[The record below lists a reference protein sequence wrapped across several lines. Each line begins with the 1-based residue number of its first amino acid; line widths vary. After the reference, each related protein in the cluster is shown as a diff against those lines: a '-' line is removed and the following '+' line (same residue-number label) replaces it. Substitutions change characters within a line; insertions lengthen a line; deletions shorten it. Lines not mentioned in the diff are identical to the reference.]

1 MTSYAVYCLK
11 NQKLPGSARAAI
23 LLLAMG
29 QTGAARL
36 IKHLTPEE
44 LRALRRGAADGH
56 PVSAL
61 ELDEL
66 VSEFQE
72 AFRVGPGLSELDRE
86 MSTLLQGAL
95 STEELTAV
103 YANESNDTNQRRS
116 VYEAL
121 ADMGAETLV
130 ERFQSEHPQLIALI
144 LARLDADLA
153 AAVCAGLVAV
163 ELDVHFRNEVMR
175 RMLSVT
181 LLEPAAEAALEAS
194 LREVFLAADARSGRG
209 ARHQSLAEIV
219 NRMDKAQGDEML
231 AAIAETAPEDA
242 VAIRRLLFA
251 FEDLPSLAKRA
262 RLVLFDDVSVD
273 TLTAALVGTTD
284 ELRETV
290 LSSLAARTR
299 RMVEA
304 ELTTGREIEIAEAV
318 GARRQIAA
326 LALRFAREG
335 RIALPNPTA

>member
-1 MTSYAVYCLK
+1 MSALALDRSHV
-11 NQKLPGSARAAI
+11 QQLPGAARAAI

-44 LRALRRGAADGH
+44 LRALRRGAADRL
-56 PVSAL
+56 PVSAP
-61 ELDEL
+61 ELDDL

-72 AFRVGPGLSELDRE
+72 AFRVGPGLSALDRE
-86 MSTLLQGAL
+86 MSSLLEGAL
-95 STEELTAV
+95 TQDELSAV
-103 YANESNDTNQRRS
+103 YADERGDVIRRS

-121 ADMGAETLV
+121 ADMGAEGIV
-130 ERFQSEHPQLIALI
+130 ERFQSEHPQLIALV
-144 LARLDADLA
+144 LGRLEPDLA
-153 AAVCAGLVAV
+153 AAVCAGL
-163 ELDVHFRNEVMR
+163 EPSTRNEVLR
-175 RMLSVT
+175 RMLVVAT
-181 LLEPAAEAALEAS
+181 LEPAAELALES
-194 LREVFLAADARSGRG
+194 NLRDVFLADDARSGRG

-219 NRMDKAQGDEML
+219 NRMDKAQGEETL
-231 AAIAETAPEDA
+231 AVIAETAPEDA
-242 VAIRRLLFA
+242 IAIRRLMFA

-273 TLTAALVGTTD
+273 IVTNALVGTEA
-284 ELRETV
+284 ELRETI

-304 ELTTGREIEIAEAV
+304 ELSSGREIDAREIT